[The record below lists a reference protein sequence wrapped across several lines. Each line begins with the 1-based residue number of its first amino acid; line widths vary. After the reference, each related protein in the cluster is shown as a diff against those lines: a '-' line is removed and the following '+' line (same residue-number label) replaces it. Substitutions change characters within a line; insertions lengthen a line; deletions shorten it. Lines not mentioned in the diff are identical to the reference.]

1 MVEELEE
8 KKKIGKT
15 FPVLVSQCPR
25 VWEDFGSFF
34 VAVMVEFIV
43 QFVIYRVICH
53 GYVGCVVS
61 ISLKQLLLVQDD
73 W

>member
-15 FPVLVSQCPR
+15 FPVLVSQCLR

-61 ISLKQLLLVQDD
+61 MKQLLLVWDD